1 MVRAF
6 ARFLACILVL
16 GLSLQAAEAARW
28 LRIVEKD
35 PNRGGKFAWFDVDS
49 VVYEPKLKLILAH
62 SAVESVKSVK
72 GGSLANWR
80 MWGVDCK
87 AQKAFRI
94 GESKKGA
101 FLQSANWQTDPK
113 AVVTLAG
120 NTSDKVM
127 TALGAKLCAWSDAW
141 PAGVIP

>member
-1 MVRAF
+1 M
-6 ARFLACILVL
+6 ARTLHRLIAVLIVL
-16 GLSLQAAEAARW
+16 GFGLGSAHAERW
-28 LRIVEKD
+28 LRVLEKD

-80 MWGVDCK
+80 MWGIDCK

-113 AVVTLAG
+113 AVVALAG

-127 TALGAKLCAWSDAW
+127 TALSAKLCAWSDAW